1 METAGKPFLSLD
13 VTSLHWA
20 RLARYRTVRLTSLQH
35 LRCCPHCGRA
45 VEKLRGCDWMK
56 CGEDYHGGNKQQG
69 CGKSYKWTAAPPYR
83 SSDSAFLMEKP
94 LAFVKDEVKTH
105 HGEFVRCDICQ
116 SEDGITGIL
125 FQCIHCP
132 CFNVC
137 EGCEE
142 DLVHVKDH
150 VFDIKGVQFLV
161 EELDEDDEEADDGPA
176 VVVGRQTLFRRILKK
191 FRRSKTQA
199 RKKGAQE
206 ADPEE
211 EVDIAPPPE

>member
-1 METAGKPFLSLD
+1 
-13 VTSLHWA
+13 
-20 RLARYRTVRLTSLQH
+20 
-35 LRCCPHCGRA
+35 
-45 VEKLRGCDWMK
+45 MK

-69 CGKSYKWTAAPPYR
+69 CGKSYKWTKATPYR
-83 SSDSAFLMEKP
+83 SSDASFLMEKP

-105 HGEFVRCDICQ
+105 HGEFVRCDVCRN
-116 SEDGITGIL
+116 EEGITGIL

-161 EELDEDDEEADDGPA
+161 EELDEDDGAAEEAAGDED
-176 VVVGRQTLFRRILKK
+176 VVIRKTLFKRILKK
-191 FRRSKTQA
+191 FRRSKSQA
-199 RKKGAQE
+199 QRKNLKSEGANAE
-206 ADPEE
+206 GDAD
-211 EVDIAPPPE
+211 VAPAPGS